1 MPGYV
6 IHLTEARMVYDIL
19 ENSRQKISEKIC
31 KRQEAF
37 YYGSLLPDAGGK
49 VQKRIS
55 HFWNK
60 TEYGQIIMT
69 PDINRFLK
77 KYSPFLKENS
87 LYVGYLLHLYLDR
100 EFWLRYIGK
109 NVEFRNSAGEST
121 DNIQDLKAVWI
132 KKNNDIVT
140 PEEFFSEDYLYGDY
154 TKLNKMMIQK
164 YQLVIPVYTQSY
176 GNKIE
181 DAANEKMKNV
191 LEYLRQCI
199 VNSPICLEEDK
210 LRVITLDTFEAFLK
224 DVAYEFVELYY
235 DYLK

>member
-69 PDINRFLK
+69 PNINRFLK

-100 EFWLRYIGK
+100 EFWLHYIGE

-121 DNIQDLKAVWI
+121 ANMQDLKAVWL
-132 KKNNDIVT
+132 KKSNGIVT
-140 PEEFFSEDYLYGDY
+140 PEEFFSENYLYGDY

-164 YQLVIPVYTQSY
+164 YQLMIPTYTQCY
-176 GNKIE
+176 GDKIE
-181 DAANEKMKNV
+181 EAANEKMKNV
-191 LEYLRQCI
+191 LEHLRQYI
-199 VNSPICLEEDK
+199 VNSPIYPEENK